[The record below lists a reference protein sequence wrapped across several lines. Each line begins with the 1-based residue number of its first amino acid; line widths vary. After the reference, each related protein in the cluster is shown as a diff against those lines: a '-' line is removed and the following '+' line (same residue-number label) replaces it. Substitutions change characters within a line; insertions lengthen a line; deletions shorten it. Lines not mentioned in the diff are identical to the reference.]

1 MDGHHCQLFNLF
13 DQWILRIGRRLWQ
26 LRVGCDMSWRNPCT
40 VVRDSS
46 FVLSVVVLS
55 LAHQIEDLA
64 LKSPKVIVNKA
75 LLVVVSL
82 KII

>member
-13 DQWILRIGRRLWQ
+13 DQWILRIGRRLAIEGGLWYELTKPMHSCKGFQ
-26 LRVGCDMSWRNPCT
+26 FCAFSCG
-40 VVRDSS
+40 
-46 FVLSVVVLS
+46 FVI
-55 LAHQIEDLA
+55 AHQTEDLA